1 MRWNGHGPGT
11 HAGFGCIP
19 ALSTMR
25 QRSGITKHE
34 ECESMTGGPIK
45 SPSLEKLKRE
55 FPESTP
61 WLENDVRAAAQRAG
75 YMAFMSGAN

>member
-1 MRWNGHGPGT
+1 
-11 HAGFGCIP
+11 
-19 ALSTMR
+19 
-25 QRSGITKHE
+25 
-34 ECESMTGGPIK
+34 MTGGPIK